1 MAIPVIWRR
10 FRGHFGI
17 SAPRMTVT
25 TSLPWW
31 ERSAAVLAL
40 TAVMAV
46 VVWWAFDFGQVFG
59 SAHRRDVDAQ
69 TAALE
74 TEAMRLRN
82 DASALR
88 VRYSQLESD
97 LAMSRGAQQA
107 LSRQVAD
114 LTVENARLKE
124 EAAILQ
130 RLVAD
135 TGKSAAPPRRRER

>member
-1 MAIPVIWRR
+1 MTVPIIWRR
-10 FRGHFGI
+10 LRGHFGI

-31 ERSAAVLAL
+31 ERGAAVLAL
-40 TAVMAV
+40 TAVMAA
-46 VVWWAFDFGQVFG
+46 VVWWAFDSGQIFGG
-59 SAHRRDVDAQ
+59 AHRRDVDAQ

-74 TEAMRLRN
+74 SEATRLRS

-114 LTVENARLKE
+114 LTAENAQLKE

-135 TGKSAAPPRRRER
+135 TGKPAVPPRRRER

>member
-1 MAIPVIWRR
+1 MAVPILWRKL
-10 FRGHFGI
+10 RGHFGI

-25 TSLPWW
+25 THLPWW
-31 ERSAAVLAL
+31 ERSAAMLAL
-40 TAVMAV
+40 TAAMAV
-46 VVWWAFDFGQVFG
+46 LVWWAFDFGQIFG
-59 SAHRRDVDAQ
+59 TAHRRDADAQ

-74 TEAMRLRN
+74 TEATRLRS

-107 LSRQVAD
+107 LSRQVVD
-114 LTVENARLKE
+114 LAAENAQLKE

-130 RLVAD
+130 RLVGD

>member
-1 MAIPVIWRR
+1 MAVPIIWRR

-31 ERSAAVLAL
+31 ERSAAVLVL
-40 TAVMAV
+40 TALMAI
-46 VVWWAFDFGQVFG
+46 VVWLAFDFGQIFG
-59 SAHRRDVDAQ
+59 SAQRRDIDAQ

-74 TEAMRLRN
+74 TEAMRLRS

-88 VRYSQLESD
+88 MRYSQLESD

-107 LSRQVAD
+107 LSRQVAE
-114 LTVENARLKE
+114 LAAENAQLKE

-135 TGKSAAPPRRRER
+135 KGKSAAPPSRRER

>member
-1 MAIPVIWRR
+1 MAVPFIRRR

-25 TSLPWW
+25 TSRPWW
-31 ERSAAVLAL
+31 ERGAVIVAFAALVGA
-40 TAVMAV
+40 A
-46 VVWWAFDFGQVFG
+46 VWWAFDFGQVFG

>member
-1 MAIPVIWRR
+1 MAVPILWRR

-31 ERSAAVLAL
+31 ERSAAVLLL
-40 TAVMAV
+40 TAMMAV
-46 VVWWAFDFGQVFG
+46 VVWLAFDFGQVFG
-59 SAHRRDVDAQ
+59 GAHRRDVDAQ
-69 TAALE
+69 TAARE
-74 TEAMRLRN
+74 TEAMRLRG

-114 LTVENARLKE
+114 LTAENARLKE
-124 EAAILQ
+124 EAAILE
-130 RLVAD
+130 RLVVD
-135 TGKSAAPPRRRER
+135 TGKSAAPPKRRER

>member
-1 MAIPVIWRR
+1 MAVPIIWRR

-25 TSLPWW
+25 THLPWW
-31 ERSAAVLAL
+31 ERSVAVLAL
-40 TAVMAV
+40 TAVMAI
-46 VVWWAFDFGQVFG
+46 VVWWAFDFGQIFG

-69 TAALE
+69 AAALE
-74 TEAMRLRN
+74 TEAVRLRS

-107 LSRQVAD
+107 LSREVAD
-114 LTVENARLKE
+114 LAAENAKLKE

-135 TGKSAAPPRRRER
+135 TGTSAAPPKRRER

>member
-1 MAIPVIWRR
+1 MAVPIIWRR

-25 TSLPWW
+25 TRLPWW
-31 ERSAAVLAL
+31 QRGAAVLAL
-40 TAVMAV
+40 TVVMAG
-46 VVWWAFDFGQVFG
+46 VVWWAFDFGQIFG
-59 SAHRRDVDAQ
+59 NVHRQGAEGQ
-69 TAALE
+69 TAVLE
-74 TEAMRLRN
+74 TEAIRLRS

-114 LTVENARLKE
+114 LAAENAQLKE

>member
-1 MAIPVIWRR
+1 MAVPVIWRR

-31 ERSAAVLAL
+31 ERSAAVLVL
-40 TAVMAV
+40 TAVMAF
-46 VVWWAFDFGQVFG
+46 VVWWAFDFGQIFG
-59 SAHRRDVDAQ
+59 GAHLRDVDAR
-69 TAALE
+69 TAALQ
-74 TEAMRLRN
+74 TEAMRLRS

-88 VRYSQLESD
+88 VGYSQLESD

-114 LTVENARLKE
+114 LTAENARLKE

-130 RLVAD
+130 RLVGD
-135 TGKSAAPPRRRER
+135 TGKSAASPRRRQR

>member
-1 MAIPVIWRR
+1 MAVPIIWRR

-25 TSLPWW
+25 TSLRWW

-40 TAVMAV
+40 TAMMAV
-46 VVWWAFDFGQVFG
+46 VAWWAFDFGQIFG
-59 SAHRRDVDAQ
+59 GAHRRDVDAQ
-69 TAALE
+69 AVALE
-74 TEAMRLRN
+74 REATRLRS

-107 LSRQVAD
+107 LSRQVAG
-114 LTVENARLKE
+114 LTAENAQLKE

-130 RLVAD
+130 RLIAD
-135 TGKSAAPPRRRER
+135 TGKSAALPRRRER

>member
-1 MAIPVIWRR
+1 MAVPILWRR

-25 TSLPWW
+25 TRLAWW
-31 ERSAAVLAL
+31 ERGAAVLAL
-40 TAVMAV
+40 TAMMAAL
-46 VVWWAFDFGQVFG
+46 VWWAFDFGQIFG
-59 SAHRRDVDAQ
+59 SAHRRDVDAP

-74 TEAMRLRN
+74 TEATRLRS

-107 LSRQVAD
+107 LSRQVVD
-114 LTVENARLKE
+114 LAAENAQLRE

-130 RLVAD
+130 RLAGD
-135 TGKSAAPPRRRER
+135 TGKSAAAPKRRER

>member
-1 MAIPVIWRR
+1 MAVPIIWRR

-25 TSLPWW
+25 TRLRWW
-31 ERSAAVLAL
+31 ERGAAVLAL
-40 TAVMAV
+40 TAMMAV
-46 VVWWAFDFGQVFG
+46 VVWWAFDFGQIFG
-59 SAHRRDVDAQ
+59 GAHHRDVDAQ
-69 TAALE
+69 TAVLE
-74 TEAMRLRN
+74 TEAVRLRS

-88 VRYSQLESD
+88 MRYSQIESD

-114 LTVENARLKE
+114 LAAENAQLKE
-124 EAAILQ
+124 EATILQ

-135 TGKSAAPPRRRER
+135 TGKPAAPSRRRER

>member
-1 MAIPVIWRR
+1 MAIPIIWRR

-25 TSLPWW
+25 TRLPWW
-31 ERSAAVLAL
+31 ERGAAVLAL
-40 TAVMAV
+40 TAVMAA
-46 VVWWAFDFGQVFG
+46 VVWWAFDFGQIFG
-59 SAHRRDVDAQ
+59 SAHPRDVDAQ
-69 TAALE
+69 TVALD
-74 TEAMRLRN
+74 TEKKRLRS

-88 VRYSQLESD
+88 VRYSQLETD

-114 LTVENARLKE
+114 LTAENAQLKE
-124 EAAILQ
+124 QAAILQ

-135 TGKSAAPPRRRER
+135 TGKSAALAKRRER